1 VFRVRD
7 ADCRDRQHQG
17 DIRIREK
24 RSTRY
29 KTIASLII
37 GGTTVFKSSPY
48 VFRDRSCTGKKKE
61 KKREKE
67 RKRDVSFFHKSI
79 TRVIKQPFDGGKY
92 RADNPRDDL
101 LMYHF
106 YYRIRVFILDKFPYA
121 V

>member
-1 VFRVRD
+1 MFRVRD

-48 VFRDRSCTGKKKE
+48 VYFAIEAVREKRKRKRE
-61 KKREKE
+61 KKREKGPKVTVHDSTLGNNRHRE
-67 RKRDVSFFHKSI
+67 S
-79 TRVIKQPFDGGKY
+79 
-92 RADNPRDDL
+92 RAPET
-101 LMYHF
+101 F
-106 YYRIRVFILDKFPYA
+106 
-121 V
+121 